1 MADSGS
7 GGQDAREDCLFC
19 RIADGT
25 VPSYSVYAGDNL
37 YAFLDIHP
45 IRPGHLQ
52 LIPRAHYPYFDD
64 LPPPLAAEMV
74 HLGQRLAAIL
84 KELYQPP
91 RVGFAFTG
99 ADVPHVHAHV
109 VPLHD
114 QYDLTSRSY
123 IVEPDVTFRLPP
135 TPPEAELRKTAER
148 IRMVLGE

>member
-1 MADSGS
+1 MTRSGEAPPA
-7 GGQDAREDCLFC
+7 GCLFC
-19 RIADGT
+19 AIAAGN
-25 VPSYSVYAGDNL
+25 VPSNPVYEGDNL

-45 IRPGHLQ
+45 IRPGHIQ
-52 LIPRAHYPYFDD
+52 VIPREHYPYFDD
-64 LPPPLAAEMV
+64 LPPPLAAEIV
-74 HLGQRLAAIL
+74 HLGQRLAAAL
-84 KELYQPP
+84 KQLYQPP